1 MSCGSII
8 CYQKESKIVFPLN
21 ELCASTLAGA
31 NWPLH
36 NFFLTKKHHH
46 PQGQGS
52 GGVPRLH
59 WGPITQSCTLC
70 DSSDYFLWLT
80 VVLSVEHWQNSLILH
95 IFTKNYIFKR
105 NVNVV
110 PMSTLQFFVVKW
122 LKINK
127 EIFFEFLLFLS

>member
-80 VVLSVEHWQNSLILH
+80 VVLSVEHWQKSLILH
-95 IFTKNYIFKR
+95 IFTKNYIFIFKR

-127 EIFFEFLLFLS
+127 EIFFEFFF

>member
-80 VVLSVEHWQNSLILH
+80 VVLFVEHWQKSLILH
-95 IFTKNYIFKR
+95 IFTKKLHFQEECQCCSDVHLAILCCKMIEN
-105 NVNVV
+105 
-110 PMSTLQFFVVKW
+110 QFFFYFC
-122 LKINK
+122 I
-127 EIFFEFLLFLS
+127 